1 MGREG
6 DAEGPI
12 VMGVTIESGVSI
24 VNQYPDTAAGASYAP
39 RVPTCRY
46 IRTERTLH
54 RCRTPKYKILGGDT
68 RGGEGG
74 EGGGGLDELERAVY
88 IALYLFPLT

>member
-1 MGREG
+1 MTGGRRREEVEREG

-39 RVPTCRY
+39 RVPACRY
-46 IRTERTLH
+46 IRQDVPSIAVGR
-54 RCRTPKYKILGGDT
+54 RNT
-68 RGGEGG
+68 R
-74 EGGGGLDELERAVY
+74 
-88 IALYLFPLT
+88 F

>member
-46 IRTERTLH
+46 IRRNVPSIAVG
-54 RCRTPKYKILGGDT
+54 RRNT
-68 RGGEGG
+68 R
-74 EGGGGLDELERAVY
+74 
-88 IALYLFPLT
+88 F